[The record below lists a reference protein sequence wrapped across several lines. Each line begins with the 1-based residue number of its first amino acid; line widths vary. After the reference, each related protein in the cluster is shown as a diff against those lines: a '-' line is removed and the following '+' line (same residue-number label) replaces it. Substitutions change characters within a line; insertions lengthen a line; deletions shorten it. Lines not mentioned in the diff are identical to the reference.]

1 VAFSLVRLSYLALVL
16 LQPAW
21 HFLLPPPFGARL
33 WWLALL
39 ATLPLLTPLAGVL
52 RGSLRAMTWGGYL
65 SMLYLLIGVT
75 EAWSNPPQRLPALLQ
90 VLLVAIYVVSLLK
103 FSRQGEQ
110 DSSGE
115 RAPPGG

>member
-1 VAFSLVRLSYLALVL
+1 MTLDLVRLSYLALVL

-21 HFLLPPPFGARL
+21 HFLLPPPHGARL

-39 ATLPLLTPLAGVL
+39 ATLPLLIPLAGVW
-52 RGSLRAMTWGGYL
+52 RGSLRAMTWAGYL

-90 VLLVAIYVVSLLK
+90 ILLVTMYVGSLLK
-103 FSRQGEQ
+103 FSRPGE
-110 DSSGE
+110 E
-115 RAPPGG
+115 APPEDSAG